1 MQIPEK
7 TRQVLIIIVV
17 ISLVIPLII
26 GLINFK
32 KDEKKEVLEH
42 EFIEFTQEGQD
53 RKGEIILDIDVV
65 TIERTTILK
74 SIPTPKEKPPIET
87 ELILTTA
94 PTEVVTT
101 TPAATITTTSTA
113 ATTASTTTVITT
125 STDTV
130 LTTSTAANDYVFN
143 LTPAE
148 RRDVAAL
155 LYLEAGSTSYQCQ
168 KLVAEVIFNQWRSR
182 GGSIYDT
189 LYAPNLF
196 TPAYSIS
203 YTTPMQTQFDIVD
216 TICSYGVSI
225 PWNVLYFRAGY
236 YHSFGTPYTNIG
248 NVYFSSK

>member
-32 KDEKKEVLEH
+32 KDEKKDVLEH

-65 TIERTTILK
+65 TIERTAPK

-101 TPAATITTTSTA
+101 TPAATVT
-113 ATTASTTTVITT
+113 
-125 STDTV
+125 
-130 LTTSTAANDYVFN
+130 TTSTAANDYIFN

-236 YHSFGTPYTNIG
+236 YHSFGTPYTNID

>member
-7 TRQVLIIIVV
+7 TRRVLIIVLSL
-17 ISLVIPLII
+17 SLVISLII

-32 KDEKKEVLEH
+32 KDEKEEVLEH

-53 RKGEIILDIDVV
+53 RKGEAVLV
-65 TIERTTILK
+65 TTA
-74 SIPTPKEKPPIET
+74 PTPKEKPPIET

-101 TPAATITTTSTA
+101 APTEVVTTTSTA

-130 LTTSTAANDYVFN
+130 LTTSTAANNYVFN
-143 LTPAE
+143 LTSAE

-236 YHSFGTPYTNIG
+236 YHSFGTPYTNVD

>member
-7 TRQVLIIIVV
+7 TRRVLIIVLSL
-17 ISLVIPLII
+17 SLVISLII

-32 KDEKKEVLEH
+32 KDEKEEVLEH

-53 RKGEIILDIDVV
+53 RKGEAVLV
-65 TIERTTILK
+65 TTA
-74 SIPTPKEKPPIET
+74 PTPKEKPPIET

-101 TPAATITTTSTA
+101 APTEVVTTTSTA
-113 ATTASTTTVITT
+113 A
-125 STDTV
+125 
-130 LTTSTAANDYVFN
+130 NNYVFN
-143 LTPAE
+143 LTSAE

-236 YHSFGTPYTNIG
+236 YHSFGTPYTNVD

>member
-7 TRQVLIIIVV
+7 TRRVLIIVLSL
-17 ISLVIPLII
+17 SLVISLII
-26 GLINFK
+26 GLLNLK
-32 KDEKKEVLEH
+32 KDEKEEVLEH

-53 RKGEIILDIDVV
+53 RKGEAVLV
-65 TIERTTILK
+65 TTA
-74 SIPTPKEKPPIET
+74 PTPKEKPPIET

-101 TPAATITTTSTA
+101 APAATVTTTSTA
-113 ATTASTTTVITT
+113 A
-125 STDTV
+125 
-130 LTTSTAANDYVFN
+130 NNYVFN
-143 LTPAE
+143 LTSAE

-225 PWNVLYFRAGY
+225 PWNVLDRK
-236 YHSFGTPYTNIG
+236 STRLN
-248 NVYFSSK
+248 SSH

>member
-32 KDEKKEVLEH
+32 KDEKKDVLEH

-53 RKGEIILDIDVV
+53 RKGEIILNIDVV

-101 TPAATITTTSTA
+101 TPAATVT
-113 ATTASTTTVITT
+113 
-125 STDTV
+125 
-130 LTTSTAANDYVFN
+130 TTSTAANDYVFN

-236 YHSFGTPYTNIG
+236 YHSFGTPYTNID